1 MANEREK
8 GGGKVTAANPYQMPH
23 ERQREDF
30 LKAMNSVSVSLAL
43 LSQAWDRLNQMD
55 EETVQAN
62 AWSAV
67 LATDLDEARWLFDEI
82 LSDITNEWK
91 EGDQ

>member
-8 GGGKVTAANPYQMPH
+8 GNGEVTAANPYQMPH
-23 ERQREDF
+23 DRQREDF
-30 LKAMNSVSVSLAL
+30 LKAMNGVSDSLAL

-62 AWSAV
+62 AWSAI

-82 LSDITNEWK
+82 LADITNEWK